1 VSERNAIRLQWIV
14 ILFSFLQTIVLGLG
28 YFILN
33 DIRDR
38 VVRLENLNLGEKHEK
53 THPVVSGFGPAASC
67 ERR

>member
-1 VSERNAIRLQWIV
+1 MSERNAIRLQWIV

-53 THPVVSGFGPAASC
+53 THPVVSGFDPAASC